1 MSITNDELSRMVGYT
16 VGRELRLMILKELE
30 ETGKDIREVAAQY
43 NLPFMAILEADG
55 RFEYEGQRV
64 TPEEWERINP
74 LGKYGKIVVIK

>member
-1 MSITNDELSRMVGYT
+1 MYDRLSRMVGYE
-16 VGRELRLMILKELE
+16 VGKSMRLMILNEVR

-64 TPEEWERINP
+64 KPEE
-74 LGKYGKIVVIK
+74 